1 MQFARALL
9 FAVVL
14 LLTAPTAAGQPE
26 TTVLTVPGLRAP
38 VEIVRDGRGV
48 PHIYAANP
56 HDLFFAQ
63 GYVQA
68 QDRWWQMEWWRHTA
82 RGRLGELAGR
92 ALLGTDIMLRT
103 LGFERVVAREL
114 AEVYDAETLSY
125 LQAFADG
132 VNAYTAGR
140 VPGALAMQYNALRL
154 AGITV
159 EVKPWTP
166 DDSLL
171 WGKMMALGL
180 TGSGMRL
187 ELLMAALLEKLG
199 PEMAYEYAVPYPY
212 GEKPT
217 ILRPDELPL
226 AAAAAPARAAPAGS
240 IATDAADMPL
250 AGSVSPSFAADLGLG
265 SGLSLGSN
273 SWVIG
278 GARTASGL
286 PLLANDT
293 HMGVQMPSTWYEI
306 GLHCQPLSADCPFS
320 TRGFAFSP
328 TPGVVIGRTPRIVW
342 GFTNSQTDVQDLY
355 AIRLN
360 PVNPLQYEWDGQWRN
375 MVVREETIRFGD
387 GTEPVAMRVR
397 HTHLGP
403 IINDNQLDANGVV
416 AGFNTE
422 NPLALRWTAL
432 DPGTLFRAVML
443 LNRAQNWDDFRA
455 AMSHFDVPAQNAV
468 YADTDG
474 NIGYQLPGRLP
485 VRAAVHDGMTPAPG
499 WDSAY
504 EWRGF
509 IPYDSLPRLFNP
521 ERGYIVTANNAIVPE
536 SYYDWLNRVL
546 ADQFGPDA
554 RYRLAYFFAYGYRAQ
569 RIETLIEASE
579 RHTVSTMQ
587 AMQGDNYEI
596 NADVLLPYLA
606 RLTVEDPAV
615 RTARDRLLAW
625 DRQMDM
631 DSAEAALYAA
641 LWARL
646 VTLLFDDQLAGVL
659 QTDGNNNVPRAVE
672 ILLERPDSPWWDDLT
687 TRNII
692 ERRDDILQRALVET
706 HSALVETLGP
716 DERLW
721 RWGDLHTT
729 TFVSEP
735 LGMAGIAAL
744 GTLVNLGP
752 VATGGSS
759 HTVNA
764 TPWDASRGDFAVTSL
779 PSMRMIV
786 DLAAPANSL
795 SIVSTGQSGDPFSP
809 HYGDQ
814 VDPWRFIRHFPMH
827 WERAQ
832 VDAAA
837 ASRLVLQP

>member
-1 MQFARALL
+1 MRLACALL

-14 LLTAPTAAGQPE
+14 LAIVPSASSQPE
-26 TTVLTVPGLRAP
+26 TTVLTAPGLRAP
-38 VEIVRDGRGV
+38 VEIVRDARGV

-82 RGRLGELAGR
+82 RGQLGELAGR

-103 LGFERVVAREL
+103 FGFEQVVAREL
-114 AEVYDAETLSY
+114 AEVYDAQTLGY

-132 VNAYTAGR
+132 VNAYIAGR

-154 AGITV
+154 AGVAV

-187 ELLMAALLEKLG
+187 ELLMAALLEKLS

-217 ILRPDELPL
+217 ILRPDELP
-226 AAAAAPARAAPAGS
+226 AAAASAAHTAPAVS
-240 IATDAADMPL
+240 IGIDTPL
-250 AGSVSPSFAADLGLG
+250 AGGVSASFAADVGLG

-273 SWVIG
+273 SWVIS

-293 HMGVQMPSTWYEI
+293 HMGVQMPSTWYEV
-306 GLHCQPLSADCPFS
+306 GLHCQPLNADCPFS
-320 TRGFAFSP
+320 VRGFAFSP
-328 TPGVVIGRTPRIVW
+328 TPGVVIGRTPRIAW
-342 GFTNSQTDVQDLY
+342 GFTNSQADVQDLY
-355 AIRLN
+355 IVRVN
-360 PVNPLQYEWDGQWRN
+360 PDNPLQYEWDGVWRD
-375 MVVREETIRFGD
+375 MTAREETIRFGD
-387 GTEPVAMRVR
+387 GAEPVTIQVR
-397 HTHLGP
+397 RTHLGP
-403 IINDNQLDANGVV
+403 IINDNQLDESGAVV
-416 AGFNTE
+416 GFNTE

-443 LNRAQNWDDFRA
+443 LNRAQNWDNFRD
-455 AMSHFDVPAQNAV
+455 AMSYFDVPAQNAV
-468 YADTDG
+468 YADVDG
-474 NIGYQLPGRLP
+474 NIGYQLPGRMP
-485 VRAAVHDGMTPAPG
+485 VRAGAHDGMTPAPG

-509 IPYDSLPRLFNP
+509 IPYDSLPRVLNP

-536 SYYDWLNRVL
+536 SYYGWLSRAL

-569 RIETLIEASE
+569 RIEALIEASA
-579 RHTVSTMQ
+579 RHTVSTTQ
-587 AMQGDNYEI
+587 AIQGDNYEI

-615 RTARDRLLAW
+615 RAARDRLLTW
-625 DRQMDM
+625 DRQMSM

-641 LWARL
+641 FWARL
-646 VTLLFDDQLAGVL
+646 VTLLFNDQLEGVL
-659 QTDGNNNVPRAVE
+659 KTDGNNNVPRAVE
-672 ILLERPDSPWWDDLT
+672 ILLEQPESLWWDDLT
-687 TRNII
+687 TRNKV
-692 ERRDDILQRALVET
+692 EQRDDILHRALAEA
-706 HSALVETLGP
+706 HASLIETLGP
-716 DERLW
+716 DESLW

-735 LGMAGIAAL
+735 LGMAGIATL
-744 GTLVNLGP
+744 ETLVNLGP
-752 VATGGSS
+752 VATSGST

-764 TPWDASRGDFAVTSL
+764 TQWDASRGDFAVTSL

-795 SIVSTGQSGDPFSP
+795 SVISTGQSGDPFSP

-827 WERAQ
+827 WERSQ
-832 VDAAA
+832 IDAAA
-837 ASRLVLQP
+837 VSRLVLRP